1 MIDIFLI
8 FIISINGNLRTYKE
22 KLDSLKKELEKVRK
36 EKIESE
42 REKISIMGTIEKI
55 NEEEKLLR
63 EIISKVE
70 KQVEFMEIEKKKKNE
85 VIDKIKKYIEGS
97 RSKMKRSII
106 FLYKRGKFS
115 PLNLILYG
123 FSPYTFYSYIKGIDI
138 KLKEEKMVL
147 NKGIEFLKELEEKVE
162 SLKVKEENL
171 RILKNDLENRELEL
185 TSLKEEK
192 EKLLEEIKKDERKRE
207 KLVSELKESIKKLNK
222 IISEIEKKLKREIFG
237 KEIAEIPKKDFA
249 WPINGKVHN
258 YFGTIWHPVYKTK
271 IKNNGIDILSEIG
284 KEVKASSSGIVEYAG
299 DFLGYGKLVIID
311 HTDGFFTIYG
321 NLDEIYVT
329 VGKAVSKGEIIGRL
343 GKDMLEDLPLLHFEI
358 RYGGK
363 PIDPLYFLKEIL

>member
-1 MIDIFLI
+1 MIKIFLI
-8 FIISINGNLRTYKE
+8 FIININGNLITYKE

-36 EKIESE
+36 EKIKTEI
-42 REKISIMGTIEKI
+42 EKRSIMGTIEKI

-63 EIISKVE
+63 EIVSKVE
-70 KQVEFMEIEKKKKNE
+70 KEIKFMEIEKAKKNE
-85 VIDKIKKYIEGS
+85 VIDKIKKYIEGE
-97 RSKMKRSII
+97 KTEIKRSII
-106 FLYKRGKFS
+106 FLYKRRKIS

-162 SLKVKEENL
+162 SLKIREGNL
-171 RILKNDLENRELEL
+171 RILKNDLETRELEL
-185 TSLKEEK
+185 SNLKREK
-192 EKLLEEIKKDERKRE
+192 EKFLEEIKKDEKKRE
-207 KLVSELKESIKKLNK
+207 RLISELKESIKKLNE
-222 IISEIEKKLKREIFG
+222 IITELEKKLKREIFG
-237 KEIAEIPKKDFA
+237 KEIAEIPKKDFI
-249 WPINGKVHN
+249 WPIKGKVHN

-271 IKNNGIDILSEIG
+271 IKNNGIDILSKIG
-284 KEVKASSSGIVEYAG
+284 EEVKASSSGIVEYAS
-299 DFLGYGKLVIID
+299 DFLGYGKLIIID

-321 NLDEIYVT
+321 NLEEIYVT
-329 VGKAVSKGEIIGRL
+329 VGKPVSKGEIIGKL

-363 PIDPLYFLKEIL
+363 ALDPLYFLKEIL